1 MNIKKLWP
9 LPVAVAAVI
18 VGGVAIAAMQPPGDL
33 DYSLS
38 HASDNGLYTVT
49 IAPGI
54 EPIPVGRLH
63 AWTVAA
69 TLPDGTP
76 AKAEVMF
83 DGGMP
88 RHGHGLPTV
97 PKTLGEDDDGR
108 AIIGGVRFNMPGW
121 WELKVHLDGIAG
133 EDTATFN
140 IAL

>member
-1 MNIKKLWP
+1 MKLRKFWP
-9 LPVAVAAVI
+9 LPVAAAAVI
-18 VGGVAIAAMQPPGDL
+18 AGGVAIASMEPPADL

-38 HASDNGLYTVT
+38 HASDHGLYTVT

-54 EPIPVGRLH
+54 EPVPVGRLH
-63 AWTVAA
+63 AWTVAV

-76 AKAEVMF
+76 TEAGIVF

-88 RHGHGLPTV
+88 AHGHGLPTV
-97 PKTLGEDDDGR
+97 PKVIGEDAKGR
-108 AIIGGVRFNMPGW
+108 TVVGGVRFSMPGW
-121 WELKVHLDGIAG
+121 WELKVHLDGAAG